1 MDSWVFSVIDVVCPK
16 RIKYNLSVLE
26 VSETEVSS
34 LVKHICKC
42 QIRPSKY
49 HQNVPSTK
57 GWLAIAKLKQ
67 LSLFISLF

>member
-34 LVKHICKC
+34 LVKHIRKC

-49 HQNVPSTK
+49 HQNVLHIFRYYPN
-57 GWLAIAKLKQ
+57 AFRLK
-67 LSLFISLF
+67 SF